1 MRMDKEKLIQRCIEN
16 IQKKLNDLQIEFDS
30 LQESL
35 HNETKSSVGDK
46 YETGR
51 SMVHAEIQKNRLQ
64 KFEWLEMLNAC
75 KQIIP
80 VETNRVELGSFVQT
94 HEFNYLITVG
104 LGALEHEGQ
113 KLFVISPGSPLGRAL
128 WQKKV
133 GDQFE
138 INGKKQTLINVK

>member
-1 MRMDKEKLIQRCIEN
+1 M
-16 IQKKLNDLQIEFDS
+16 
-30 LQESL
+30 

-94 HEFNYLITVG
+94 HEFNYLIAGG

>member
-1 MRMDKEKLIQRCIEN
+1 MEKEKLIQRCIEN
-16 IQKKLNDLQIEFDS
+16 IQEKLNDLQVEFDS
-30 LQESL
+30 LHESL

-51 SMVHAEIQKNRLQ
+51 SMIHAEIQKNQHQ
-64 KFEWLEMLNAC
+64 KFEWLEMLNTC
-75 KQIIP
+75 KQIFP

-94 HEFNYLITVG
+94 HEANYLVAIG
-104 LGALEHEGQ
+104 LGVLKYEGQ
-113 KLFVISPGSPLGRAL
+113 NVYVISPGSPLGRAL

-138 INGKKQTLINVK
+138 INGKKQTLINVR